1 MIMMRYQPWSL
12 FNAVAR
18 DAARDTSRDTTQ
30 QEAVRADWAP
40 AVDIREEQHRYV
52 IEADVPGIEPKEIS
66 LHTEN
71 GVLTIKGERARI
83 NAAEQGQ
90 YQSRERAR
98 GNFVRRF
105 TLPDAADSE
114 NITARTQNGVLQV
127 VIPKVEKHQ
136 QRKIVVEG

>member
-1 MIMMRYQPWSL
+1 MIMMRYQPWGL
-12 FNAVAR
+12 FNAVTR
-18 DAARDTSRDTTQ
+18 DAAREVSREATQ
-30 QEAVRADWAP
+30 QEARADWTP

-52 IEADVPGIEPKEIS
+52 IEADVPGVEPKAIE
-66 LHTEN
+66 LQTEK
-71 GVLTIKGERARI
+71 GVLTIKGERTRI

-90 YQSRERAR
+90 YQSRERAC
-98 GNFVRRF
+98 GVFVRRF
-105 TLPDAADSE
+105 TLPDAADTE

>member
-1 MIMMRYQPWSL
+1 MIMMRYQPWSFL
-12 FNAVAR
+12 NAVTRDSAR
-18 DAARDTSRDTTQ
+18 ETPREQTQ
-30 QEAVRADWAP
+30 QDALRADWAP

-52 IEADVPGIEPKEIS
+52 IEADVPGVEPKEIT
-66 LHTEN
+66 LQTEK

-105 TLPDAADSE
+105 TLPDAADTE

-127 VIPKVEKHQ
+127 VIPKGEKHQ